1 MSELQTLMAL
11 VVLIFVLSVIVQGV
25 QEIVKSL
32 LNIKADTMEK
42 MIEQFMGQHL
52 TLQQV
57 QDALQLRGLDIT
69 ALEHFNKDD
78 FKRLLDGITLAAP
91 QVQGIVA
98 NVNATADEI
107 KTNIAS
113 SYEAARASFQKAYTA
128 KNKMFAV
135 IISFVVVLGLNA
147 SVIRIYEILG
157 ANQTMSQAIAGTAAT
172 ITNTGAA
179 GQSGSGTAQSND
191 LEQVYAKNRQ
201 AITADLQKY
210 PILVRTGK
218 YSEDWDLGPLKEIAG
233 LIVMALLVSLGAPF
247 WNDVLKGMTGVNN
260 VLNTG
265 SKQSS

>member
-11 VVLIFVLSVIVQGV
+11 VVLIFVLAVIVQAM
-25 QEIVKSL
+25 QEVLKSL
-32 LNIKADTMEK
+32 LDTKAETMKETIVK
-42 MIEQFMGQHL
+42 FMGDHL
-52 TLQQV
+52 TLKQV
-57 QDALQLRGLDIT
+57 QDALATRGLNIA
-69 ALEHFNKDD
+69 ALENFNKDD
-78 FKRLLDGITLAAP
+78 FRHLLDGIELAAP
-91 QVQGIVA
+91 QVQDVVA
-98 NVNATADEI
+98 NANATIDQV
-107 KTNIAS
+107 KNNIAGA
-113 SYEAARASFQKAYTA
+113 YEGARASFQKAYA
-128 KNKMFAV
+128 RKNKLFAV

-147 SVIRIYEILG
+147 SLIRIYEILG
-157 ANQTMSQAIAGTAAT
+157 ANQTMSQAIAGTAST